1 MRLWQVQ
8 RHSTVFIGVFPFLH
22 VRPVA
27 IFTSTG
33 RIGVVDAQCSP
44 QQPHRRMIAPAE
56 SLIGSGLSDVVQAL
70 SEVLVE
76 ERGIQVRD
84 RQSSGADGIGE
95 KDKWS

>member
-1 MRLWQVQ
+1 
-8 RHSTVFIGVFPFLH
+8 
-22 VRPVA
+22 
-27 IFTSTG
+27 
-33 RIGVVDAQCSP
+33 
-44 QQPHRRMIAPAE
+44 MIAPAE